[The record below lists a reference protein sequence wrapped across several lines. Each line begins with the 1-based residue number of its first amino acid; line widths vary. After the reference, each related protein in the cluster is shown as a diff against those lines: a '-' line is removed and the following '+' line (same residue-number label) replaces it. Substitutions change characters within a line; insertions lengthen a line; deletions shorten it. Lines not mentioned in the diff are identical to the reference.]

1 MNDPSQVPPPP
12 GPPSG
17 PPPGSYAQPAPPP
30 KKGLSPLAWVG
41 IGCAVIAVL
50 GMLVVGGVVAVGG
63 YFAKKGLDKL
73 EKNPTLTLAELAV
86 RANPDVDLV
95 STDEEAG
102 TITVKVKKTGEVMTL
117 NAKDIENG
125 HFEIKSKDGTT
136 VFDASGNANK
146 DGGTLTVTNE
156 KGEVA
161 TVHGGAGAPQNLPA
175 WFPAYPGGTLQGTF
189 DTNGTDGR
197 TVAFTVSTPDTAD
210 KVLSF
215 YESKLKEAG
224 LKVDTY
230 TAAANGKQTG
240 GTLTGSS
247 DSPNRNV
254 GVLVSS
260 SDGQTQAV
268 ITLTEKQ

>member
-1 MNDPSQVPPPP
+1 
-12 GPPSG
+12 
-17 PPPGSYAQPAPPP
+17 
-30 KKGLSPLAWVG
+30 VG
-41 IGCAVIAVL
+41 IGCAIVAVL
-50 GMLVVGGVVAVGG
+50 GILVVGGVVAVGG

-73 EKNPTLTLAELAV
+73 EKNPTLTMAEVFV

-102 TITVKVKKTGEVMTL
+102 TLTVKVKKTGEVVTL

-125 HFEIKSKDGTT
+125 HFEIKTKDGTA
-136 VFDASGNANK
+136 VFDASGK
-146 DGGTLTVTNE
+146 EGGQVTMTNE

-161 TVHGGAGAPQNLPA
+161 TLQGGSGAPQNLPS
-175 WFPAYPGGTLQGTF
+175 WFPVYPGGTIQGTF
-189 DTNGTDGR
+189 DTKGAGER

-230 TAAANGKQTG
+230 TAAANGQQTG

-260 SDGQTQAV
+260 SEGQTQAV
-268 ITLTEKQ
+268 VTVTEKQ